1 MERDK
6 DVIGLSA
13 ESQRYLK
20 ELEERDWFKEGQEL
34 ARFALA
40 YAVRAN
46 TPAGNASQVETRW
59 ASGNFDKT
67 GEIRAVLGAL
77 YPDCKTPVRLM
88 EHLVNVG
95 LRLLHSGVTRE
106 GKGPAELLTAPV
118 GVQRT
123 QETSDPEASSAS
135 GRDLRL
141 VSADEVQPFVNAV
154 PLLELKIAAGGF
166 STDQLLASANDFE
179 WVAPE
184 GRTRPGPGLFVAQVV
199 GESMNRRIPNG
210 AWCLW
215 RANPTGTRQ
224 GKVVLAQHGDIN
236 DPELGGRYTV
246 KVYES
251 EKVATDDGGWRH
263 SVVRLKP
270 DSDDPSFEPIEFEN
284 LEEGD
289 LAIVAELV
297 EVLA

>member
-20 ELEERDWFKEGQEL
+20 ELEERGWFNEGQEL

-77 YPDCKTPVRLM
+77 YPDCRTPVRLM

-95 LRLLHSGVTRE
+95 LGLLHGGVTRQ
-106 GKGPAELLTAPV
+106 GKGPAELLTGAVAVQTTLGTSEPV
-118 GVQRT
+118 
-123 QETSDPEASSAS
+123 PSSAS
-135 GRDLRL
+135 GRALKI
-141 VSADEVQPFVNAV
+141 VSADQVQPFVNAV

-166 STDQLLASANDFE
+166 STDQILASANDFE
-179 WVAPE
+179 WVAPD

-199 GESMNRRIPNG
+199 GASMNRRIPNG

-215 RANPTGTRQ
+215 RANPTGTGQ
-224 GKVVLAQHGDIN
+224 GKVVLVQHGDIN

-251 EKVATDDGGWRH
+251 EKVATDDGAWRH

-270 DSDDPSFEPIEFEN
+270 DSDDPSFEPIVFEN
-284 LEEGD
+284 LEEGEI
-289 LAIVAELV
+289 AIVAELV
-297 EVLA
+297 EVLG

>member
-20 ELEERDWFKEGQEL
+20 ELEERGWFNEGQEL

-95 LRLLHSGVTRE
+95 LSLLHSGVTRE
-106 GKGPAELLTAPV
+106 GKGPAELLTTPAYS
-118 GVQRT
+118 QDTTTRA
-123 QETSDPEASSAS
+123 DPDPSPAR
-135 GRDLRL
+135 GLR
-141 VSADEVQPFVNAV
+141 VVPADEVQPFVNSV

-184 GRTRPGPGLFVAQVV
+184 GRTRPGPGLFIAQVV

-246 KVYES
+246 KIYES

-270 DSDDPSFEPIEFEN
+270 DSDDPSFDPIVFEN
-284 LEEGD
+284 LEEGE

>member
-6 DVIGLSA
+6 DVIGISA

-20 ELEERDWFKEGQEL
+20 ELEERGWFNEGQEL

-40 YAVRAN
+40 YAVRAS
-46 TPAGNASQVETRW
+46 TPARNASQVETRW

-88 EHLVNVG
+88 EH
-95 LRLLHSGVTRE
+95 
-106 GKGPAELLTAPV
+106 
-118 GVQRT
+118 
-123 QETSDPEASSAS
+123 
-135 GRDLRL
+135 
-141 VSADEVQPFVNAV
+141 
-154 PLLELKIAAGGF
+154 AAGGF
-166 STDQLLASANDFE
+166 STDQLLASANDYE
-179 WVAPE
+179 WVSPE
-184 GRTRPGPGLFVAQVV
+184 GRTRPGPGLFIAQVV

-270 DSDDPSFEPIEFEN
+270 DSDDPSFEPIVFEN
-284 LEEGD
+284 LEEGE

-297 EVLA
+297 EVLS

>member
-1 MERDK
+1 MEHDK

-20 ELEERDWFKEGQEL
+20 ELEERGWFNDGQEL

-46 TPAGNASQVETRW
+46 TRAGNASQVETRW

-77 YPDCKTPVRLM
+77 YPGCKTPVRLM

-95 LRLLHSGVTRE
+95 LSLLHSGVTRD
-106 GKGPAELLTAPV
+106 GKGPAELLTEPAEMLAPE
-118 GVQRT
+118 RK
-123 QETSDPEASSAS
+123 SSPDPSPGSSRA
-135 GRDLRL
+135 LR
-141 VSADEVQPFVNAV
+141 VVPADQVQPFVNSV
-154 PLLELKIAAGGF
+154 PLLELEIAAGGF

-179 WVAPE
+179 WVAPD
-184 GRTRPGPGLFVAQVV
+184 GRTPPGPGLFIAQVV
-199 GESMNRRIPNG
+199 GESMNRHIPNG

-236 DPELGGRYTV
+236 DPELGGCYTV

-251 EKVATDDGGWRH
+251 EKVAADDGTWRH
-263 SVVRLKP
+263 SVVRLNP
-270 DSDDPSFEPIEFEN
+270 ASDDTSFEPIIFEN
-284 LEEGD
+284 LEDGD
-289 LAIVAELV
+289 VAIVAELV
-297 EVLA
+297 EVLT